1 MSIDEQI
8 KAKIEDCILESQGIS
23 ADVLRKINEIH
34 AALDFLVSLIV
45 AQQKDICSAAGIA
58 PETLRRKI
66 LEGYLVPLSKDASR
80 LNFVSIKQMLELK
93 PRIRSKRKNRV
104 RK

>member
-8 KAKIEDCILESQGIS
+8 KAKIEECILENKGIS
-23 ADVLRKINEIH
+23 ADVLRQINEIH
-34 AALDFLVSLIV
+34 AALDFLLSLIV
-45 AQQKDICSAAGIA
+45 AQQKDICSAAGIT

-66 LEGYLVPLSKDASR
+66 LDGYLVPLSKDASR